1 MIPNINTD
9 KYRDAIV
16 ADLKELIA
24 IPSVKGEAKPEK
36 PFGEEPYRALELMLK
51 KASDLGF
58 ATRNVDGYAG
68 HAEYGSGKEYV
79 GVLVHL
85 DVVPAGDGWSY
96 PPFGG
101 VEKDGRV
108 YGRGASD
115 NKGPAAA
122 ALHCL
127 RAVADCLKN
136 PKRRIRVIFG
146 TNEESG
152 FGCVTHYFEQEPLPE
167 LGFSPD
173 AGYPIFN
180 REKGITTLSI
190 RRRFTGPT
198 PEGLAGISAG
208 DAVNKVP
215 ARATAVFKPGA
226 VSQDAEATLRAYVQ
240 SAVEPRVRISR
251 GEDDSV
257 TVEAT
262 GVSAHG
268 ANPAAGRNAA
278 AYLVDALLRLKDDVS
293 DPRLDDL
300 ETLQRLVGF
309 EIGGESLGIACEDE
323 ESGRLTANLG
333 VLTLSEEE
341 LRAEVNIRYPV
352 TKTEAA
358 VVSAVESRLS
368 GTQFTVGAH
377 ESKDPLFVPADSPLV
392 AALSKAYEEAT
403 GKNAELK
410 SMGGGTYARAL
421 AGRGVAFGAA
431 FGTVDTHVHQPD
443 EFIVIDDLMRHC
455 RISARAMYLLA
466 SM

>member
-16 ADLKELIA
+16 ADLKDLIA
-24 IPSVKGEAKPEK
+24 IPSVQGDAEPGK
-36 PFGEEPYRALELMLK
+36 PFGEEPYRALELMLN
-51 KASDLGF
+51 KASALGF
-58 ATRNVDGYAG
+58 ETKNVDGYAG
-68 HAEYGSGKEYV
+68 HAEYGRGNEYV

-85 DVVPAGDGWSY
+85 DVVPAGDGWSH

-101 VEKDGRV
+101 VEEDGRV

-115 NKGPAAA
+115 NKGPAVA

-127 RAVADCLKN
+127 RAVAECLKN
-136 PKRRIRVIFG
+136 PKRRIRLIFG

-152 FGCVTHYFEQEPLPE
+152 FGCVTHYFEKEPLPE
-167 LGFSPD
+167 FGFSPD

-190 RRRFTGPT
+190 KRRFTGPT
-198 PEGLAGISAG
+198 SGGLSTLSAG

-215 ARATAVFKPGA
+215 DQATAVFAPGA
-226 VSQDAEATLRAYVQ
+226 VSESAEAKLRAFAE
-240 SAVEPRVRISR
+240 SSLDPRVSVSR
-251 GEDDSV
+251 GEEGSV
-257 TVEAT
+257 TVQAT
-262 GVSAHG
+262 GKSAHG
-268 ANPAAGRNAA
+268 ANPTAGRNAA
-278 AYLVDALLRLKDDVS
+278 AFLIDTLLCVKDEVN
-293 DPRLDDL
+293 DPRLADL

-309 EIGGESLGIACEDE
+309 ETGGESLGIACEDE

-333 VLTLSEEE
+333 ILALSDEE

-358 VVSAVESRLS
+358 VVSAAESRLS
-368 GTQFTVGAH
+368 GTQFTVEAH
-377 ESKDPLFVPADSPLV
+377 DSKDPLFVPADSTLI

-403 GKNAELK
+403 GEKAELK
-410 SMGGGTYARAL
+410 SMGGGTYARSL

-431 FGTVDTHVHQPD
+431 FGTIDTHVHQPD
-443 EFIVIDDLMRHC
+443 EFIAIDDLMRHC

-466 SM
+466 TM